1 MRAAKEFDV
10 DVRTHAQRA
19 ADRAATNGKL
29 PRIVHPTE
37 VLPRDTVTFWER
49 IKRSFPTLED
59 LLVAGREVKGLVVTP
74 TMGLTIVLAIAT
86 MMGGLY
92 WRTSDQIA
100 AKDSAYQEQRDMLV
114 EIRTELRLKKESDE
128 RDRQRL
134 EHQIGDLAAW
144 QQVTNK
150 DLARILPNRKPQN

>member
-1 MRAAKEFDV
+1 MADAVPDV
-10 DVRTHAQRA
+10 HTHSREAR
-19 ADRAATNGKL
+19 RRTNGTGKL
-29 PRIVHPTE
+29 HGIGHAPQVVATE
-37 VLPRDTVTFWER
+37 SLWEQL
-49 IKRSFPTLED
+49 KRSLPTPEELI
-59 LLVAGREVKGLVVTP
+59 VAGRAVKGIVITP

-92 WRTSDQIA
+92 WRMSDQIA
-100 AKDSAYQEQRDMLV
+100 DKDSAYQQQRDMLV

-150 DLARILPNRKPQN
+150 DLARILPNRRPQN